1 MKFSV
6 AHARG
11 AKGVWFDVDLPEPV
25 SVADALVRSGL
36 LARFPD
42 LDVSQHKVGIFGK
55 PCAPETLVSAGDRV
69 EIYLPIQRPVG
80 DDEDDDE

>member
-25 SVADALVRSGL
+25 TVADALARSGL

-42 LDVSQHKVGIFGK
+42 LDVTQHKVGIFGK
-55 PCAPETLVSAGDRV
+55 PCSPETAVSAGDRV
-69 EIYLPIQRPVG
+69 EIYLPILRPL
-80 DDEDDDE
+80 DSDEDEDD

>member
-25 SVADALVRSGL
+25 SVADALARSGL

-42 LDVSQHKVGIFGK
+42 LDVSRHKVGIFGK
-55 PCAPETLVSAGDRV
+55 PCAPETPVSAGDRV
-69 EIYLPIQRPVG
+69 EIYLPIQRPLG
-80 DDEDDDE
+80 DDDDDDE